1 MKNENEKLTLV
12 PLVLIIFTSVF
23 GFANMPRSFYL
34 MGYGAIP
41 WFIIAAILFFIP
53 FALMV
58 AEYGAAYKDAKGGIY
73 SWMESSVGP
82 RYAFVG
88 TFMWYSSYIIWMVN
102 ICSTIWIPFSN
113 LIYGS
118 DRTSTWT
125 FAGLNSN
132 KVLGLLG
139 VLLIIVITYVSSKG
153 VNKITK
159 VTSVGG
165 TAVALLNVILLVA
178 GIVIL
183 IANGGQFKQEIVDL
197 SSILTS
203 PNPSYQSIISILS
216 FLVFSIFSYG
226 GIEALG
232 GFVDKTENAEK
243 TFPKGIVIAAIIISI
258 GYSLGILFC
267 GIFTNWN
274 DVLSG
279 TDVNLANVAY
289 VLMKNLG
296 YELGLAIGMS
306 ESIAIKIGLFMA
318 RFVGLSMFLALLGAF
333 FTLAYSPLKQLI
345 EGTPKE
351 LWPKG
356 FAEIEDGMPK
366 KAMRV
371 QCIIVIIFILAVS
384 FGGEGAAAFFK
395 KLVLMTNVAM
405 TLPYVFIAAAFIFFK
420 KKNIKRPYEVYKT
433 RGISIIV
440 TVIVTFIVIFAN
452 FFTIIE
458 PAINGDIASTIWM
471 IAGPTIFTIIALILF
486 SRYENNKS

>member
-73 SWMESSVGP
+73 SWMESSVGS

-118 DRTSTWT
+118 DKTSTWT

-183 IANGGQFKQEIVDL
+183 IANGGQFKQEIVDV

-356 FAEIEDGMPK
+356 FAEIQDGMPK

-371 QCIIVIIFILAVS
+371 QCIIVIVFILAVS

>member
-1 MKNENEKLTLV
+1 MSNENKKLTLI

-41 WFIIAAILFFIP
+41 WFIVAAILFFIP

-58 AEYGAAYKDAKGGIY
+58 AEYGAAYKDSKGGIY

-102 ICSTIWIPFSN
+102 ICSTIWVPFSN

-118 DRTSTWT
+118 DETSNWT
-125 FAGLNSN
+125 FFGLNSN

-139 VLLIIVITYVSSKG
+139 VILIIVITYVSSKG
-153 VNKITK
+153 VSKITK
-159 VTSVGG
+159 VTSIGG
-165 TAVALLNVILLVA
+165 TAVALLNILLLVGA
-178 GIVIL
+178 IIIL
-183 IANGGQFKQEIVDL
+183 IGNGGDIKEEIIGL
-197 SSILTS
+197 SSFTTS
-203 PNPSYQSIISILS
+203 PNPSYQNIISVLS
-216 FLVFSIFSYG
+216 FLVFAIFSFG

-243 TFPKGIVIAAIIISI
+243 TFPKGIILAAIVISVGYSI
-258 GYSLGILFC
+258 GIFFC
-267 GIFTNWN
+267 GTFTNWSE
-274 DVLSG
+274 VLGDTS
-279 TDVNLANVAY
+279 VNMANVAY

-296 YELGLAIGMS
+296 YQLGISLGLS
-306 ESIAIKIGLFMA
+306 TSIAITIGNIIA
-318 RFVGLSMFLALLGAF
+318 RIVGLSMFLALLGAF

-345 EGTPKE
+345 EGTPKK

-356 FAEIEDGMPK
+356 LAEIEDGMPK
-366 KAMRV
+366 KAMKV
-371 QCIIVIIFILAVS
+371 QCIIVVVFILVVS
-384 FGGEGAAAFFK
+384 FGGEGASEFFN

-405 TLPYVFIAAAFIFFK
+405 TLPYVFISAAFISFK
-420 KKNIKRPYEVYKT
+420 KKDIKRPYEVYKSK
-433 RGISIIV
+433 GITILFTVLVTAIV
-440 TVIVTFIVIFAN
+440 VFAN

-458 PAINGDIASTIWM
+458 PAINGNISSTIWM
-471 IAGPTIFTIIALILF
+471 IAGPTIFTVAALALY
-486 SRYENNKS
+486 SRYEKIK